1 MMAALMAISAFGTDI
16 MLTVL
21 PEMNAAMHQTIAN
34 RQQWIIVVYT
44 AGMGL
49 TQLVYGPLAD
59 AWGRKPVLLAG
70 LILFI
75 LSSLLVAG
83 ASSFEQLLAA
93 RFIQGAAAA
102 SSRVLVGSIVRDKYA
117 GRTMARVM
125 SLAFVVFLGVPIL
138 APTL

>member
-1 MMAALMAISAFGTDI
+1 MHGFIVMMAALMAISAFGTDI

-102 SSRVLVGSIVRDKYA
+102 SSRVL
-117 GRTMARVM
+117 
-125 SLAFVVFLGVPIL
+125 
-138 APTL
+138 